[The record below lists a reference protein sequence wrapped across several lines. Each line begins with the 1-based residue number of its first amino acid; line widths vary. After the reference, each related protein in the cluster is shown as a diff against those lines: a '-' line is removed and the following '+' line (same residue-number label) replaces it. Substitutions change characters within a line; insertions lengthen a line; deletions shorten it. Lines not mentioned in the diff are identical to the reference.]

1 MINRIKDWWL
11 ERQSK
16 QIWKE
21 MQKTMLVAP
30 VAPAP
35 PNSFAFVSDR
45 KTESA
50 LTLTVEGEEVMRFK
64 ANGQVEWMKE
74 DVYDEAAAAFVNSLQ
89 LRIEDSS
96 GIIRTRREWEE
107 RMLKA
112 LTSEAE
118 KSGSLNAEELT
129 NVVKKC
135 IMYDR
140 LKGTAT

>member
-1 MINRIKDWWL
+1 
-11 ERQSK
+11 
-16 QIWKE
+16 
-21 MQKTMLVAP
+21 MQKTMP
-30 VAPAP
+30 VAPMP
-35 PNSFAFVSDR
+35 PNAFTFVSDR
-45 KTESA
+45 ETESS
-50 LTLTVEGEEVMRFK
+50 LTITIDSEEVMRIK

-74 DVYDEAAAAFVNSLQ
+74 DVYDDDAAAFVNSLQ

-118 KSGSLNAEELT
+118 KSGSLTAGELT

>member
-1 MINRIKDWWL
+1 MIDKIKDWWL

-21 MQKTMLVAP
+21 MQKTMP

-35 PNSFAFVSDR
+35 PQSFAFVSDR
-45 KTESA
+45 ETDSSI
-50 LTLTVEGEEVMRFK
+50 TITVDGEEVMRIK
-64 ANGQVEWMKE
+64 ANGQVDWMKE
-74 DVYDEAAAAFVNSLQ
+74 DVYDEAAYVFVNSLHTV
-89 LRIEDSS
+89 IEDSA
-96 GIIRTRREWEE
+96 GIIQTRKEWEE
-107 RMLKA
+107 RMTKA
-112 LTSEAE
+112 FVSEAE
-118 KSGSLNAEELT
+118 NRGNLNAEELT